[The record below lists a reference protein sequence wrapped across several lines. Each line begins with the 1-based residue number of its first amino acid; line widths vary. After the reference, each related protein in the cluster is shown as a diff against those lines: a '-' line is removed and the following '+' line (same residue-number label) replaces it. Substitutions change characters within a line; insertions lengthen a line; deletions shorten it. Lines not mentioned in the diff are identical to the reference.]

1 MAQKESSK
9 TYQELS
15 SELDNVLATLQ
26 QPDIAVDEAV
36 KLYEQGM
43 KLAAELEK
51 HIAKAENT
59 LQKVRLQLSEEQ

>member
-1 MAQKESSK
+1 MAQKDSSK
-9 TYQELS
+9 TYQDLS
-15 SELDNVLATLQ
+15 SELDNVLAKLQ

-36 KLYEQGM
+36 KLYEQGI

-51 HIAKAENT
+51 HITKAENT

>member
-1 MAQKESSK
+1 MTQKESSK

-15 SELDNVLATLQ
+15 SELDNVLAKLQ
-26 QPDIAVDEAV
+26 QPDIAVDDAV

-51 HIAKAENT
+51 HITTAENT

>member
-15 SELDNVLATLQ
+15 SELDHVLATLQ

-36 KLYEQGM
+36 KLYEQGI

-51 HIAKAENT
+51 HIKAAENN

>member
-1 MAQKESSK
+1 MTQKESSK

-15 SELDNVLATLQ
+15 SELDHVLASLQ

-43 KLAAELEK
+43 KLAHELEK
-51 HIAKAENT
+51 HITKAENT

>member
-1 MAQKESSK
+1 MTQKESSK

-15 SELDNVLATLQ
+15 SELDTVLAKLQ
-26 QPDIAVDEAV
+26 QPDIAVDDAV

-51 HIAKAENT
+51 HITKAENT

>member
-15 SELDNVLATLQ
+15 SELDHVLAQLQ

-36 KLYEQGM
+36 KLYEQGI
-43 KLAAELEK
+43 KLAGELEK

>member
-1 MAQKESSK
+1 MTQKESSK

-15 SELDNVLATLQ
+15 SELDHVLAKLQ

-43 KLAAELEK
+43 KLATELEK
-51 HIAKAENT
+51 HITKAENT
-59 LQKVRLQLSEEQ
+59 LHKVRLQLSEEQ

>member
-1 MAQKESSK
+1 MAQKESPK

>member
-15 SELDNVLATLQ
+15 SELDHVLAALQ

-36 KLYEQGM
+36 KLYEQGI
-43 KLAAELEK
+43 KLVHELEK
-51 HIAKAENT
+51 HITKAENK